1 MVVKRSQVAERGL
14 LMWYWRGLAAAAADE
29 WSKHATPAKNDST
42 SFDNYFLL
50 FNLHL

>member
-14 LMWYWRGLAAAAADE
+14 LMSYWPGLEAAADE

-42 SFDNYFLL
+42 SFDNYFPL